1 VGSLVSIAMSVFN
14 CGETLAPSIR
24 SLLHQTYENWELI
37 LLDDGST
44 DQTPELV
51 RSFRDERI
59 HFMADGLNKGIA
71 FRLNQAIHLSRGK
84 YVARMDGGDVAYP
97 ERLAVQLGFMETHP
111 DVDLTASRIIIFS
124 GKGHPVGTYPF
135 FQTHAAICQRPWSG
149 FQFPHPT
156 WMGRRDWFQKNPYSP
171 GMRKSQDQELLLRVY
186 RRSRFESLNQIL
198 LGYRKDRLS
207 LKDIL
212 KSRLYFLRAL
222 LMRALRDH
230 NAVLA
235 LGVPENVMKAP
246 VEILA
251 ISTGLNYNILRR
263 RALPVALGE
272 IQRWKG
278 VWAACA
284 ES

>member
-1 VGSLVSIAMSVFN
+1 
-14 CGETLAPSIR
+14 
-24 SLLHQTYENWELI
+24 
-37 LLDDGST
+37 
-44 DQTPELV
+44 
-51 RSFRDERI
+51 
-59 HFMADGLNKGIA
+59 
-71 FRLNQAIHLSRGK
+71 
-84 YVARMDGGDVAYP
+84 
-97 ERLAVQLGFMETHP
+97 
-111 DVDLTASRIIIFS
+111 
-124 GKGHPVGTYPF
+124 
-135 FQTHAAICQRPWSG
+135 
-149 FQFPHPT
+149 
-156 WMGRRDWFQKNPYSP
+156 MGRRDWFQKNPYSP